1 MTSLVIVRR
10 PTIAQ
15 LRQSRKD
22 GTTCYFRV
30 RPSGTNFAFRLNG
43 TVVGIGSEGRKDWRT
58 VDFMESDSGES
69 LLLAAAIDVTDNR
82 AGSLDWMCAHEDTRL
97 QWCGVD
103 PATWKL
109 LASHDINCLGDLK
122 LYDER
127 GICERLLPP
136 EVPLI
141 QSTVEDA
148 IQRYLRMRSQLRRF
162 QVYNPCGQPDP
173 STQQELRATVY
184 SG

>member
-10 PTIAQ
+10 PTMAR
-15 LRQSRKD
+15 LRESRKN
-22 GTTCYFRV
+22 GTPCYFRV
-30 RPSGTNFAFRLNG
+30 RPSGTHFAFRLNG
-43 TVVGIGSEGRKDWRT
+43 TVIGINGEGRKDWRT
-58 VDFMESDSGES
+58 VDFMESDSGEN
-69 LLLAAAIDVTDNR
+69 LLLSAAIDTTDNR

-109 LASHDINCLGDLK
+109 LAHHGIHCLGDLK
-122 LYDER
+122 LYDEK

-141 QSTVEDA
+141 QPAVEDA
-148 IQRYLRMRSQLRRF
+148 IQRYLRMRSQLRRLR
-162 QVYNPCGQPDP
+162 VYNPCNQAEP
-173 STQQELRATVY
+173 STQQKLRATVY
-184 SG
+184 PG